1 MKNRMR
7 GITDAATG
15 ETVKNSLIGG
25 GLFGCG
31 QIAAALALGCLVVW
45 LVLALV
51 IVLLWAL
58 FAFLSSLLPL

>member
-1 MKNRMR
+1 MKSRMR
-7 GITDAATG
+7 GVTDAVTG

-45 LVLALV
+45 FVLALV
-51 IVLLWAL
+51 IMLLWVL
-58 FAFLSSLLPL
+58 FAFLASLIPL